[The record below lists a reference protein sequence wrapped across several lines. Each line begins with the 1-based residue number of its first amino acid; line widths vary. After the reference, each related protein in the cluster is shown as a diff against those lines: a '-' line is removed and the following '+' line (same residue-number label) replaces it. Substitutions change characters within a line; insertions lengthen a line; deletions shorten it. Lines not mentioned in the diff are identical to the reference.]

1 LKERRRH
8 LCLLAGA
15 NAVARPDRRVPDA
28 EHARPPESLARDLSR
43 LGRDPLT
50 GSTNPI
56 ADLKRAF
63 RQFVR
68 EDIESGAWLQGCPLN
83 NLAQEMSPLDEGFRK
98 RIDGLYARWRKCF
111 AAALADGIE
120 AHKVRK
126 DASPRNVAALIV
138 AAQMGI
144 WGTAKNSQSKELTV
158 QAVETLCDY
167 LDDLKP

>member
-1 LKERRRH
+1 
-8 LCLLAGA
+8 
-15 NAVARPDRRVPDA
+15 
-28 EHARPPESLARDLSR
+28 
-43 LGRDPLT
+43 
-50 GSTNPI
+50 
-56 ADLKRAF
+56 
-63 RQFVR
+63 
-68 EDIESGAWLQGCPLN
+68 
-83 NLAQEMSPLDEGFRK
+83 MSPLDEGFRK

-120 AHKVRK
+120 AHKVTK

-144 WGTAKNSQSKELTV
+144 WGTAKNSQSKVLTV